1 LLHFF
6 FAAMG
11 NTCAQDCD
19 VLNDRRSNE
28 ATFDMNAERTCVEYQ
43 KVSVLQSQASRPS
56 DLPRLGLGAQSQESL
71 PKGRLPSYAMQE
83 PETTKTN
90 SVIEGPIL
98 SPIELPL
105 DSVAYKE
112 SFHMTSMPED
122 NECKEKIQ
130 PARMSEDIGACNLA
144 SANVVLEN
152 EEPVQD
158 SPILPQV
165 LEPVIRVPVA
175 AVAASTISQSL
186 ELVFDVNGV
195 EKIIHVGCRPL
206 GAEFTKRVR
215 GRTKIE
221 KIRPRSH
228 ASELGMEV
236 GWTIKSI
243 GGEDTTKKS
252 FAEVQTALK
261 NGMMALPVQD

>member
-1 LLHFF
+1 
-6 FAAMG
+6 MG

-19 VLNDRRSNE
+19 VLNDKRSNE

-71 PKGRLPSYAMQE
+71 SKGRLPSYAMQE
-83 PETTKTN
+83 PESMKTN
-90 SVIEGPIL
+90 SVIEAPVP
-98 SPIELPL
+98 SPIDLPL
-105 DSVAYKE
+105 ESVAYKE
-112 SFHMTSMPED
+112 SVHMTSMPED
-122 NECKEKIQ
+122 TGSRENIQ
-130 PARMSEDIGACNLA
+130 PARMAEDTGACNLA
-144 SANVVLEN
+144 SANMVEN

-158 SPILPQV
+158 SPNSPQV
-165 LEPVIRVPVA
+165 LEPVIRAPVA
-175 AVAASTISQSL
+175 AVAASTISPSL

-195 EKIIHVGCRPL
+195 DKIIHVGCRPL
-206 GAEFTKRVR
+206 GAEFTKRFR

-221 KIRPRSH
+221 KIRPRSN

-243 GGEDTTKKS
+243 GGEDATNKS